1 MGFWAERIFAQ
12 IFSLDRLFQKC
23 YKRGE
28 QNYITKG
35 ENETMGRSFGGF
47 LFELINDCL
56 QDSKMI
62 SSSQRSRISNSAF
75 NDDNL
80 AVRDENGKYL
90 KYVSGNGKGDGYYIS
105 TDGRRIN
112 EWDLYEHMSEE
123 DDEQYDA
130 MYGVGFD
137 DEGNAYLKK

>member
-1 MGFWAERIFAQ
+1 
-12 IFSLDRLFQKC
+12 
-23 YKRGE
+23 
-28 QNYITKG
+28 
-35 ENETMGRSFGGF
+35 MGRSFGGF

-62 SSSQRSRISNSAF
+62 SSSQRSRISNNAF